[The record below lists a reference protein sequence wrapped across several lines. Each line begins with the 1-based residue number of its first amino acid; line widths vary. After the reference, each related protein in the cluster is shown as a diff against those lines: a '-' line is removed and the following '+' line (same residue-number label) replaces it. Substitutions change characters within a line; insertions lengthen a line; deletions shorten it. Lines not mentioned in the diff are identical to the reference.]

1 MNKIMKV
8 IGVSITNKEGQL
20 KSLPELL
27 KEISELDVNSKMLET
42 TEECKKECLKMFT
55 TKELIKE
62 LRSRGINVNKKY
74 R

>member
-1 MNKIMKV
+1 MNKIMEA

-20 KSLPELL
+20 KSLSELL
-27 KEISELDVNSKMLET
+27 KEISELDVNSKILEI
-42 TEECKKECLKMFT
+42 TEEAKKECLNMFT

-62 LRSRGINVNKKY
+62 LRSRGINVSKKY